1 VRSTKHLQK
10 AASGDSEEY
19 VDFTLDEEF
28 FSTQIIPQIHSAMTS
43 SIKVQLVNLFN
54 LILAIKLAYKKKEIS
69 EGEIEYFFKQLFLYK
84 GFEGWRNI

>member
-1 VRSTKHLQK
+1 VRSTKHLRK

-28 FSTQIIPQIHSAMTS
+28 FSTQIIPQIHSVMTS
-43 SIKVQLVNLFN
+43 SIKVQLVHLFN
-54 LILAIKLAYKKKEIS
+54 LILAVKLAYKKKEIS